1 MCYLYF
7 TLRQAILVYLYKT
20 YYAKLSTSFCSIS
33 IVKRGHLLLFIFRS
47 PHKKRTETQN
57 SVVLSSTLLLLHPLD
72 EQQRKRNFLFFSFVS
87 SCLTLSPPPHLPKHC
102 QNPKPNATPTPSWWK
117 YQGSHALQ
125 TAPYWPPYLAPW
137 QARVA
142 SLPIRH
148 NRTGQGRSHSPYPYK
163 YHKKRTK
170 EGRKKKTLLGTKKMR
185 RRREN
190 IEKSN
195 GGKQR
200 EIRKRKE
207 EVGVSAQGKKRTV
220 ATATVSLSRTF
231 ASRLN
236 VAASSTA
243 NTKEQ
248 KEKNRKIEGRRRDS
262 RRKVEGKYREGGRT
276 TSSVHRKPLS
286 VLLFAHCQQQHRHRM
301 SASPSFIFL
310 FSFSTCNLYRLR
322 EQWRVIH
329 VH

>member
-1 MCYLYF
+1 M
-7 TLRQAILVYLYKT
+7 
-20 YYAKLSTSFCSIS
+20 
-33 IVKRGHLLLFIFRS
+33 
-47 PHKKRTETQN
+47 
-57 SVVLSSTLLLLHPLD
+57 
-72 EQQRKRNFLFFSFVS
+72 
-87 SCLTLSPPPHLPKHC
+87 
-102 QNPKPNATPTPSWWK
+102 
-117 YQGSHALQ
+117 
-125 TAPYWPPYLAPW
+125 
-137 QARVA
+137 
-142 SLPIRH
+142 
-148 NRTGQGRSHSPYPYK
+148 
-163 YHKKRTK
+163 
-170 EGRKKKTLLGTKKMR
+170 KKMR
-185 RRREN
+185 RKREN

-207 EVGVSAQGKKRTV
+207 EVGVFAQGKKRTV
-220 ATATVSLSRTF
+220 ATATIFSSRTF

-301 SASPSFIFL
+301 SASPSFIFF

>member
-1 MCYLYF
+1 
-7 TLRQAILVYLYKT
+7 
-20 YYAKLSTSFCSIS
+20 
-33 IVKRGHLLLFIFRS
+33 
-47 PHKKRTETQN
+47 
-57 SVVLSSTLLLLHPLD
+57 
-72 EQQRKRNFLFFSFVS
+72 
-87 SCLTLSPPPHLPKHC
+87 
-102 QNPKPNATPTPSWWK
+102 
-117 YQGSHALQ
+117 
-125 TAPYWPPYLAPW
+125 
-137 QARVA
+137 
-142 SLPIRH
+142 
-148 NRTGQGRSHSPYPYK
+148 
-163 YHKKRTK
+163 
-170 EGRKKKTLLGTKKMR
+170 MR
-185 RRREN
+185 RRQEN

-220 ATATVSLSRTF
+220 ATATISSSRTF

-248 KEKNRKIEGRRRDS
+248 KEKNNKIEGRIRDS

-310 FSFSTCNLYRLR
+310 FSFSTCNPTVYVNSGELSMFTRPDRTGPDQNGWAGLGPV
-322 EQWRVIH
+322 QKNLKKKPKKVF
-329 VH
+329 